1 MICCDDYFLGAWWK
15 DGVVRA
21 VHHFLNAY
29 PVVIHSKA
37 NSQIVLRK
45 RRDA

>member
-15 DGVVRA
+15 DGVVRD
-21 VHHFLNAY
+21 VHNFLSAY